1 MVRIVIAL
9 VLAAHGIGHIMGV
22 VQAVH
27 VTTVNP
33 SWDGRSWL
41 LSDTAGATLTE
52 AIGVVLWSMA
62 LVGFVVLAGVVMGW
76 LPEGWW
82 APMALVASVA
92 SIAGIVLF
100 PTAFPTVSTL
110 GALAVDIVVLAA
122 TFWWHWVPAD
132 PGS

>member
-22 VQAVH
+22 VQAAH

-41 LSDTAGATLTE
+41 LSDTAGTPLTE
-52 AIGVVLWSMA
+52 AIGVALWSVA
-62 LVGFVVLAGVVMGW
+62 LVGFVVLAGVVIGW

-82 APMALVASVA
+82 APLALVASIA

-110 GALAVDIVVLAA
+110 GALAVDIAVLAA
-122 TFWWHWVPAD
+122 TLWWHWVPAD
-132 PGS
+132 PGA